1 MYLVTNSHTNSD
13 GEQFINN
20 IAAFDNDYD
29 IARRYMKGYALE
41 VLREYEDAGTFESI
55 VERNNS
61 ITLKA
66 KYDTDYFE
74 VYFIDR

>member
-1 MYLVTNSHTNSD
+1 MYLVINYHTNSD
-13 GEQFINN
+13 SEQFINN
-20 IAAFDNDYD
+20 VVACGDDYD
-29 IARRYMKGYALE
+29 IARRYMKEYALE
-41 VLREYEDAGTFESI
+41 SLREYEDAGIFESI

>member
-1 MYLVTNSHTNSD
+1 MYLMISCHTNSD

-20 IAAFDNDYD
+20 VVTCVDNYD
-29 IARRYMKGYALE
+29 IARRYMKECALE
-41 VLREYEDAGTFESI
+41 LLREYENAGTFESI

-74 VYFIDR
+74 VCFIDR